1 MMSLFH
7 LFTVLLFLINF
18 SGQPKPAALVTKAP
32 VAAEAVFFADKEEN
46 EEFIPWVPH
55 RRLTWDDFLCEPRRN
70 TDAVASTS
78 TSLGIAY
85 QIKNN
90 QLTYQITCNFSKK
103 RSWGLVKTPYI
114 LAHEQAH
121 FDITEIFARK
131 LHQALQD
138 YQVNRKTFK
147 EDINTIYE
155 RVVKAKEAFQKL
167 YDSQTDHSRKSA
179 KQQEWLERIDEILDE
194 TSPYAAY
201 P

>member
-7 LFTVLLFLINF
+7 LFTVLLFLISF
-18 SGQPKPAALVTKAP
+18 SGQPKTAAVTAKTPAEETIV
-32 VAAEAVFFADKEEN
+32 FADKEEN

-55 RRLTWDDFLCEPRRN
+55 RRLTWEDFLCEPKRN
-70 TDAVASTS
+70 SDAVASTS

-90 QLTYQITCNFSKK
+90 QLTYQVTCNFSKK
-103 RSWGLVKTPYI
+103 RSWGLVRTPYI

-121 FDITEIFARK
+121 FDITEIYARK

-138 YQVNRKTFK
+138 YKLNRKTFK

-155 RVVKAKEAFQKL
+155 RVVIAKESFQKL
-167 YDSQTDHSRKSA
+167 YDGQTDHSRKSA

-194 TSPYAAY
+194 TSPYADY